1 MGAVQARL
9 DNTTEPLILSDSSD
23 VRNESIAQNA
33 QRATLLAKGT
43 IMAKIAATRLWTPWI
58 AVNGVDGSAY
68 PRGILLDD
76 VLAADLVAG
85 NVEDVPILVGNAR
98 VNEGLVIFDGDA
110 LTADSVIGAA
120 TIHAVTGRD
129 ALMQTADIRLE
140 LGVAISEHEN
150 S

>member
-9 DNTTEPLILSDSSD
+9 DNTTVPLILSDSSD
-23 VRNESIAQNA
+23 VRNGTIAQNE
-33 QRATLLAKGT
+33 QRDGDMVKGT
-43 IMAKIAATRLWTPWI
+43 VMALIAATGIWTPWI
-58 AVNGVDGSAY
+58 NVAATDGTAY

-76 VLAADLVAG
+76 VAEADLQED

-98 VNEGLVIFDGDA
+98 VNEDAIVFDGDT
-110 LTADSVIGAA
+110 LNADSVIGGA
-120 TIHAVTGRD
+120 TIHAVRGRE
-129 ALMQTADIRLE
+129 ALLQCADIRLE